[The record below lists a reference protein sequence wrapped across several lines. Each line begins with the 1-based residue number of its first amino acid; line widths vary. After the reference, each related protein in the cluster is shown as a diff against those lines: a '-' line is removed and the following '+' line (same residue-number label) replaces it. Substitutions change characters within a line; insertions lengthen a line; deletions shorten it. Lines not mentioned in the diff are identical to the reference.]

1 MGPLPLA
8 LSFNVVLREKKLTKV
23 KKITSWLSKNA
34 NFENSNFVVSKS
46 FVKRKI
52 QWYKIDITN
61 ILGIG

>member
-52 QWYKIDITN
+52 Q
-61 ILGIG
+61 